1 MASQADVAERA
12 AAANAEAFPPF
23 DEATNAKLH
32 SYAKARALSPLVSAS
47 ADTVDWIRSK
57 SLLQI
62 ANEKFLFHAIDPS
75 LLDTISIHG
84 FRATL
89 PSLADEYSCGI
100 CLSDLWSVSDLRAS
114 CNKDSNLRFLLV
126 VRATL
131 GRQLRFTRA
140 SVPARTS
147 SRRWVEDEVWRGG
160 QPCPTDVVVSMP
172 DAIEREFL
180 LWDAARC
187 LPEYVVAYSHI
198 RQAFPQA
205 PQENSGGYNSGWRST
220 ALGYDSE
227 QQMYDPRVKA
237 SRDGMPSF
245 EPMPSLPLPDS
256 ALPPVHDGQAE
267 LKPWPVPRL
276 LKDTR
281 ESTETG
287 PAGQEKTTSAALVM
301 DSARLAELLD
311 EMRRKHAAQTLP
323 PPTQASRTT
332 QAEEAFMYSSGMMP
346 VGTSGLYRSNAR
358 MREKFPSGHT
368 HGNAHFTDL

>member
-1 MASQADVAERA
+1 
-12 AAANAEAFPPF
+12 
-23 DEATNAKLH
+23 
-32 SYAKARALSPLVSAS
+32 
-47 ADTVDWIRSK
+47 
-57 SLLQI
+57 
-62 ANEKFLFHAIDPS
+62 
-75 LLDTISIHG
+75 
-84 FRATL
+84 
-89 PSLADEYSCGI
+89 
-100 CLSDLWSVSDLRAS
+100 
-114 CNKDSNLRFLLV
+114 LLV

-140 SVPARTS
+140 SVPTRTS

-198 RQAFPQA
+198 RQVFPQA
-205 PQENSGGYNSGWRST
+205 PHENSDGDKSGWRST
-220 ALGYDSE
+220 ALGYDE
-227 QQMYDPRVKA
+227 QQLYDPPVKA
-237 SRDGMPSF
+237 SRDGCGMPSF

-276 LKDTR
+276 SKDTR
-281 ESTETG
+281 ESTETR

-301 DSARLAELLD
+301 DSTRLAELLD

-332 QAEEAFMYSSGMMP
+332 QSDTQAEEAFMYTSGMMP

-358 MREKFPSGHT
+358 MREKFPSGRT
-368 HGNAHFTDL
+368 DGNAHFTDL